1 MMMNNHQ
8 PRICSLLLLVVLLG
22 TNFSFATVT
31 AMAMT
36 EKEEIEIG
44 KQGHQAILQKY
55 RVYNNPGLQKYV
67 SFIGNK
73 LAAVSDRPNLEYSFL
88 LLDSDEVNA
97 FALPG
102 GYVYITRGLMAYL
115 NTEAELAAVLGH
127 EIGHVTAKH
136 AARQESADKLAQEL
150 TTKHREQHLK
160 CHNCPCPLYLTHP

>member
-1 MMMNNHQ
+1 MMMNNYQ

-73 LAAVSDRPNLEYSFL
+73 LAAVSDRPNLEYSF
-88 LLDSDEVNA
+88 
-97 FALPG
+97 
-102 GYVYITRGLMAYL
+102 YYWI
-115 NTEAELAAVLGH
+115 
-127 EIGHVTAKH
+127 VTKSMPSH
-136 AARQESADKLAQEL
+136 YPVDTSI
-150 TTKHREQHLK
+150 
-160 CHNCPCPLYLTHP
+160 